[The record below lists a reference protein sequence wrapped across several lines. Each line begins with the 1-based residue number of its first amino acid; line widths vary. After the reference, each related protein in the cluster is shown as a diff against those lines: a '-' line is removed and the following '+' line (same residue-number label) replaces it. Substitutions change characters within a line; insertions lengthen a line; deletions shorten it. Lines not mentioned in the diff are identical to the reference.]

1 METHGKDFASM
12 MQGEAASDRRIAA
25 RLRPGQAVNGTVVQ
39 VGKEYVFVD
48 VGSTVEGRIDRREL
62 EDKNGELAL
71 KPGDRIDAS
80 VVDANDVMGPILSV
94 SLGRGRRKGAIDVT
108 ALENAQRAHIP
119 VEGVVGKAVKGGL
132 EVSIGGVRAFCPA
145 SQIDSEFVKDLTV
158 FEGQT
163 LTFLVV
169 EVKSE
174 GRDVIVSRRAL
185 LEQARNRL
193 ASDVLA
199 TLSVGGDYPAT
210 VSTIQKYGAFV
221 DLGGGLEGLIHVS
234 ELAHGRVER
243 VEDLLNVGDNVT
255 VKLLAIEPA
264 EKKGQH
270 PRLRLSLKALSAEG
284 APRAGAKTDE
294 NEVLEGT
301 VSKHSAGG
309 IVVDTPKGSG
319 LVPQRELGLPHQAD
333 YRRVFPIGKQ
343 VTVVVMNKNDSRG
356 LTFSIAR
363 VDRVQERA
371 NYQAF
376 TRSMH
381 GGTTQAPASS
391 LGSFGE
397 LLRKE
402 LKLPA
407 PSASA
412 LPAEVAA
419 PTPAAAPARA
429 PEPRVTGAQDVAA
442 TAQSSGWNDFVQQ
455 NSGKNVARA
464 AGAPE
469 PQRNADKPA
478 GNDSGVIRRQRKS

>member
-1 METHGKDFASM
+1 M
-12 MQGEAASDRRIAA
+12 MQAETSDRRIAA
-25 RLRPGQAVNGTVVQ
+25 RLRPGQAVSGTVVQ
-39 VGKEYVFVD
+39 VGKEFVFVD

-62 EDKNGELAL
+62 EDKNGALAL
-71 KPGDRIDAS
+71 KVGDRIDAS

-108 ALENAQRAHIP
+108 ALENAQRAQIP
-119 VEGVVGKAVKGGL
+119 VEGTVGKAVKGGL
-132 EVSIGGVRAFCPA
+132 EVSVGGVRAFCPA

-356 LTFSIAR
+356 LTFSISR

-376 TRSMH
+376 TRAMH
-381 GGTTQAPASS
+381 GGSAAQTPASS
-391 LGSFGE
+391 LGSFGD

-419 PTPAAAPARA
+419 PTPAAAPAKA
-429 PEPRVTGAQDVAA
+429 PEPSAGSGRDVAA

-455 NSGKNVARA
+455 NSGKTVHA

-469 PQRNADKPA
+469 AQRSADKPA